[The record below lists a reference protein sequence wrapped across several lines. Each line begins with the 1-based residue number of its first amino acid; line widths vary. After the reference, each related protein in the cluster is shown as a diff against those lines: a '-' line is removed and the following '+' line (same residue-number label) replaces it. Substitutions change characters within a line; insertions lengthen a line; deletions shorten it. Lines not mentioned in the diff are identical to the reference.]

1 VKDKNLPSP
10 WDLQTDE
17 LHSDC
22 RIFEVRKQR
31 LKRRSDGVEG
41 DFFVLNTNDWVNVLA
56 ITPQN
61 ELILVRQ
68 FRYGTQDYSLEPP
81 GGVVEKGEDP
91 LIAGIRELQEETGYV
106 GENPELL
113 GVVRPNAAILSNR
126 CHIMLVR
133 NAKKTAELNFDQ
145 HEELITELYPLT
157 ELKDLVK
164 KGEISH
170 SIGLNAILM
179 LLLEMDDT
187 EKFGGC

>member
-10 WDLQTDE
+10 WDLQIDE

-68 FRYGTQDYSLEPP
+68 FRYGTHDYSLEPP

-145 HEELITELYPLT
+145 HEELITELYPLN

-187 EKFGGC
+187 EKFAVC

>member
-1 VKDKNLPSP
+1 
-10 WDLQTDE
+10 
-17 LHSDC
+17 
-22 RIFEVRKQR
+22 
-31 LKRRSDGVEG
+31 
-41 DFFVLNTNDWVNVLA
+41 LA
-56 ITPQN
+56 ITPEN

-68 FRYGTQDYSLEPP
+68 FRYGSQDYSLEPP

-106 GENPELL
+106 GENPKLL

-126 CHIMLVR
+126 CHVMLVS

-157 ELKDLVK
+157 ELIDLVK
-164 KGEISH
+164 KGEITH

-187 EKFGGC
+187 ENLGSF